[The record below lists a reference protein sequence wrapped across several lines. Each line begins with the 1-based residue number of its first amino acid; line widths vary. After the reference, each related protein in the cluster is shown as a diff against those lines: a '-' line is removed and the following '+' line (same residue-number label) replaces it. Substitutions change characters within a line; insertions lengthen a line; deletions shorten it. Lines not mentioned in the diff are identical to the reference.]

1 MVAKRVSICFLMLNL
16 NAGGAERVGLTILK
30 YLDRKRFVLDLVV
43 VGKDD
48 GALRKDVPADINV
61 TFLGII
67 KARKALF
74 SIRKT
79 LRSKR
84 PDILFVNLS
93 HLNLL
98 VAIFR
103 WLLPSNIIVVARE
116 TSVISMNNLE
126 YRFTKIWGILYRLFY
141 NRLDHVI
148 CQTEVMRTD
157 LIERFGMPHGKTS
170 VISNPTDIKKIR
182 ELATLIPFKSRKRH
196 KTHFVVSVFAYA

>member
-61 TFLGII
+61 TFLGKI

-84 PDILFVNLS
+84 PDIPL
-93 HLNLL
+93 
-98 VAIFR
+98 
-103 WLLPSNIIVVARE
+103 
-116 TSVISMNNLE
+116 
-126 YRFTKIWGILYRLFY
+126 
-141 NRLDHVI
+141 
-148 CQTEVMRTD
+148 
-157 LIERFGMPHGKTS
+157 
-170 VISNPTDIKKIR
+170 
-182 ELATLIPFKSRKRH
+182 
-196 KTHFVVSVFAYA
+196 

>member
-1 MVAKRVSICFLMLNL
+1 M
-16 NAGGAERVGLTILK
+16 
-30 YLDRKRFVLDLVV
+30 
-43 VGKDD
+43 
-48 GALRKDVPADINV
+48 
-61 TFLGII
+61 
-67 KARKALF
+67 
-74 SIRKT
+74 
-79 LRSKR
+79 
-84 PDILFVNLS
+84 
-93 HLNLL
+93 
-98 VAIFR
+98 
-103 WLLPSNIIVVARE
+103 ARE

-196 KTHFVVSVFAYA
+196 KTHFVAVGGLHTRKNFNGLLAINLCKNDCFTLDIIGDGPERANLQTQIEQNLSHRVRLLGLWQIHIR